1 MGNTTSN
8 GNLEAWDIVVIVI
21 HFVLVFSLGIWA
33 AWGGGKDSTSG
44 YFLAGR
50 QMSWWLVGLSL
61 YVTNIGSST
70 FIGVAGTAS
79 VSGYAV
85 ISYEYYALMAL
96 LFLGFI
102 FAPVYFAADIS
113 TVPEYLQ
120 LRFGGYRL
128 QTFISVVNLTVA
140 IVIMLSGEMY
150 AGSIVIQQALGWNI
164 YTSVIVLLFLTA
176 IYTVAGGLKAVIFTD
191 ALQAVVVLIGAFVL
205 MGLAIAEIGGIGN
218 LRLLYMTAI
227 PNTTQLYANTSCGIP
242 TEETWHIF
250 RDAKT
255 ADLPWPGV
263 VFGVFILGLYFW
275 CTNQVIVQRTLAA
288 KNVTH
293 SKAACIMT
301 GYFKILP
308 MFLMIW
314 PGMISRTL
322 FADEVACVDPNVCER
337 VCDNRAGCSDI
348 AYPKLVVEL
357 MPTGLKGLML
367 AAMLAA
373 MISSLTSIFNA
384 SSSMFVIDIWYKIR
398 PASTELELVIVG
410 KLCTLVL
417 VVVGVLWIPVIQAYG
432 SGELFVYVQSILSYL
447 SPSVFACFTAAILW
461 SRVNEFGAFW
471 GMFVGFLVGLTRS
484 ILDFV
489 FGVPSCGQPDDRPNI
504 VKNFHYLHFA
514 AFLYAFSFIL
524 ICIFSLFKPAIPENK
539 LIRLTWWTRHSK
551 LPRAP
556 MSDDL
561 EEKKK
566 KNDLLREERVK
577 EQALKAES
585 RTGFKW
591 KAWNLLCGISGSP
604 TDIEEKEVQ
613 VKEEE
618 EMQKATAEEDPMWQ
632 NIAAVNGIILAG
644 VCAFLFGYY
653 A

>member
-1 MGNTTSN
+1 MGNMTSN

-33 AWGGGKDSTSG
+33 AWGGDKDSTSG

-79 VSGYAV
+79 ISGYAV

-96 LFLGFI
+96 LVLGFI

-113 TVPEYLQ
+113 TVPEYLR
-120 LRFGGYRL
+120 LRFGGVRL
-128 QTFISVVNLTVA
+128 QTFISVVNLIVA

-164 YTSVIVLLFLTA
+164 YTSVIVLLILTA

-191 ALQAVVVLIGAFVL
+191 ALQAVVVLIGAFIL
-205 MGLAIAEIGGIGN
+205 MGLAISEIGGIGN

-227 PNTTQLYANTSCGIP
+227 PNTTQIYGNTTCGIP

-250 RDAKT
+250 RNAKT

-263 VFGVFILGLYFW
+263 VFGVFVLGLYFW

-322 FADEVACVDPNVCER
+322 FADEVACVDPDLCEKVCG
-337 VCDNRAGCSDI
+337 NRAGCSDI

-410 KLCTLVL
+410 KLCTIVL

-432 SGELFVYVQSILSYL
+432 AGELFVYVQSILSYL
-447 SPSVFACFTAAILW
+447 SPSVFACFTAAIAW
-461 SRVNEFGAFW
+461 ERVNEFGAFW
-471 GMFVGFLVGLTRS
+471 GMFCGFLVGLTRS

-489 FGVPSCGQPDDRPNI
+489 YGVPSCGQVDERPNI
-504 VKNFHYLHFA
+504 VKNFHFLHFA
-514 AFLYAFSFIL
+514 AFLYAFSLIL
-524 ICIFSLFKPAIPENK
+524 IYLFSLLQDPIPPNK

-551 LPRAP
+551 LPREP
-556 MSDDL
+556 MSNAV
-561 EEKKK
+561 EEKAK
-566 KNDLLREERVK
+566 KNELLRQEKAK
-577 EQALKAES
+577 EQAEKAKT

-591 KAWNLLCGISGSP
+591 KVWNILCGISMSP
-604 TDIEEKEVQ
+604 MDVDEKDTEVKDEKHQ
-613 VKEEE
+613 EPSADEK
-618 EMQKATAEEDPMWQ
+618 PLWQ